1 MDRRY
6 TENDIEAFAHG
17 PEGHYFDR
25 KSARKDA
32 DEIAKHV
39 MAFANAA
46 GGKLVVGIEDD
57 GTVTGFKRE
66 KAHSIEGFER
76 AHVTEL
82 KPSPKVE
89 AERVGV
95 VNVKGE
101 DDQVLVLEVDYSDD
115 QVIRRRKDGMVALRD
130 GDKSLALDYE
140 QIRALEYDKGVVRY
154 ESVVC
159 RDSGLDDIDHEAVE
173 MYKAALG
180 ADVDDE
186 RLLRSRHF
194 LKGDHLTNAGVLLF
208 AAEPSFILP
217 QARIRVVKIDG
228 TELGTGARMNVV
240 KDETFDG
247 PLVKAYPQAKAF
259 IASQLR
265 DFQFERPGATFA
277 TISEYPEFPW
287 AEGLA
292 NAVAH
297 RDYSI
302 EGEYTRVYIFD
313 DRMEITSPG
322 KTPNFVT
329 IENMRDSRYS
339 RNPRLARALTAFAWV
354 REFNEGVKKIY
365 EDMADAGLPD
375 PEFSAPNRQSVKL
388 TLRNDVENRIPRF
401 GKTISS
407 CISSSVDEIHD
418 EIKLDPDHAL
428 ILSVMKENP
437 TATYPLMASITGFSE
452 SKVYRIATAL
462 RKKGV
467 VDRVGSRKSG
477 VWKIAHD
484 K

>member
-1 MDRRY
+1 MDHPFA
-6 TENDIEAFAHG
+6 ENNIEAFTRD

-25 KSARKDA
+25 KSARKNP

-57 GTVTGFKRE
+57 GTVTGFKRD
-66 KAHSIEGFER
+66 KAHTIEGFEQ

-89 AERVGV
+89 ADRMRV
-95 VNVKGE
+95 VNSKGE
-101 DDQVLVLEVDYSDD
+101 DDQVLVLDIDYSDD

-130 GDKSLALDYE
+130 GDKSLTLDYE
-140 QIRALEYDKGVVRY
+140 QIRALEYDKGIIRY
-154 ESVVC
+154 ESIVC
-159 RDSGLDDIDHEAVE
+159 KDSGLDDIDHEAVE
-173 MYKAALG
+173 AYKAALG
-180 ADVDDE
+180 ADISDE
-186 RLLRSRHF
+186 QLLRSRHF
-194 LKGDHLTNAGVLLF
+194 LKDDHLTNAGVLLF
-208 AAEPSFILP
+208 ATEPSFILP

-228 TELGTGARMNVV
+228 TELGTGAHMNVV

-265 DFQFERPGATFA
+265 DFQFERPGATF
-277 TISEYPEFPW
+277 TTVSEYPEFPW

-292 NAVAH
+292 NAIAH
-297 RDYSI
+297 RDYSL
-302 EGEYTRVYIFD
+302 EGEYIRVYIFD

-339 RNPRLARALTAFAWV
+339 RNPRLARALTAFEWV

-365 EDMADAGLPD
+365 GDMSDAGLPE
-375 PEFSAPNRQSVKL
+375 PEFSTPNKQSVKL
-388 TLRNDVENRIPRF
+388 TLRNNIKNRIPRLKEGIPSF
-401 GKTISS
+401 IPSGVEGINEGLKFSSNEKAVLTI
-407 CISSSVDEIHD
+407 ITKD
-418 EIKLDPDHAL
+418 A
-428 ILSVMKENP
+428 
-437 TATYPLMASITGFSE
+437 TATTASIQKETGLSE
-452 SKVYRIATAL
+452 STVYRTMREL
-462 RKKGV
+462 RKKGILV
-467 VDRVGSRKSG
+467 REGSKKTGEWHVRQL
-477 VWKIAHD
+477 
-484 K
+484 